1 MVFGSKGTG
10 KTSLV
15 ESTRLRIRP
24 IRSTTQTIVTAT
36 PTQQPHTNKQEPFRA
51 IFGALQSDD
60 HDLDYIRNEMKKDG
74 EKKQTSSC
82 DSLEAAPLHSFLT
95 MPKTMKVWHLQQQQN
110 DANNNEARYAIE
122 QGVADV
128 ENTGPTFCMRTHAQ
142 SNPQQ

>member
-1 MVFGSKGTG
+1 MFGSKGTG

-74 EKKQTSSC
+74 EKEANVLMRFVGGSAVTLLSDNAQDYESMASTTTTERRKQ
-82 DSLEAAPLHSFLT
+82 
-95 MPKTMKVWHLQQQQN
+95 Q
-110 DANNNEARYAIE
+110 
-122 QGVADV
+122 
-128 ENTGPTFCMRTHAQ
+128 
-142 SNPQQ
+142 